1 MYSNNTFQFI
11 FALPCSSKYFAVML
25 KCTLTIHFSSS
36 FGLPCSSNYFA
47 VMLWRTLT
55 MHHSSSFG
63 LWCSSKYFAAM
74 LKCTPTIHFSSCF
87 SLPCSCCIMLHQHIL
102 TMHHSS
108 CLSLPCSSNYF
119 YFAVMLQ
126 HAFTMHH
133 SSSSGSSA
141 PPSIFAA
148 ILQLSLTI
156 HHSSSC
162 NTLSI
167 LSVSTVHA
175 LECNA
180 PSNILLQYSRF
191 QFSWRSGVKMI
202 WCKIHLPCRFSA
214 PYYSV
219 QWNASG
225 VTFPFV
231 IWCTVLKCTKLCTLF
246 LFTVHNA
253 SVVTSLLAIQYTIHQ
268 IQRTKLCHYLYSLY
282 TMHLV

>member
-1 MYSNNTFQFI
+1 MLK
-11 FALPCSSKYFAVML
+11 FALLLQLFLFCCNAPACFYNASQFKLWLECSSKY
-25 KCTLTIHFSSS
+25 
-36 FGLPCSSNYFA
+36 
-47 VMLWRTLT
+47 
-55 MHHSSSFG
+55 
-63 LWCSSKYFAAM
+63 
-74 LKCTPTIHFSSCF
+74 
-87 SLPCSCCIMLHQHIL
+87 
-102 TMHHSS
+102 
-108 CLSLPCSSNYF
+108 
-119 YFAVMLQ
+119 
-126 HAFTMHH
+126 
-133 SSSSGSSA
+133 
-141 PPSIFAA
+141 FAA

-225 VTFPFV
+225 VKCTKLYTLFLFTV
-231 IWCTVLKCTKLCTLF
+231 HNASGVTSLLAIWCTVLKCTKLCTLF